1 MWGLRGGN
9 VTKCSS
15 IIMDVDIVWL
25 VKKTNENFG
34 TLVWILWGENNVEC
48 SMKYSYVSIIARPNK
63 RYVYY

>member
-1 MWGLRGGN
+1 
-9 VTKCSS
+9 
-15 IIMDVDIVWL
+15 MDVDIVWL